1 MKKKYH
7 IVSGGGALL
16 AIAIALVLT
25 GQLSA
30 GEDEAKAEKAI
41 KILGGRVSRSPSAL
55 EGPIISVA
63 LSNTKV
69 SDAVLKE

>member
-41 KILGGRVSRSPSAL
+41 KILG
-55 EGPIISVA
+55 ESV
-63 LSNTKV
+63 T
-69 SDAVLKE
+69 